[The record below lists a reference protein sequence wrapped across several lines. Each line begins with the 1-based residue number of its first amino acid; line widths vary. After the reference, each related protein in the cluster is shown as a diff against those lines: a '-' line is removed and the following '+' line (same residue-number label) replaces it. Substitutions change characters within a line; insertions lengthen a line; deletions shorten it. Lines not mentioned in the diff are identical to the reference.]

1 MDKVEAPEKTTTSD
15 DSLVASDTLAETSA
29 LTVAEGRHA
38 HDAREFGKRFL
49 ESGPAG
55 FEPAFRAVVLGVG
68 VLGGVTLEGAGILL
82 VLGGHSRKR
91 QHLLVE
97 RQDAGAL
104 GDEIAV
110 VEVIGFDLM
119 GDTSRYVG
127 PPAHGLLNTSAKNG
141 KVRSV
146 SKLRHATAALLV
158 NLLLDL
164 SLPLRVVK
172 HSEKEVV

>member
-1 MDKVEAPEKTTTSD
+1 M
-15 DSLVASDTLAETSA
+15 L
-29 LTVAEGRHA
+29 RW
-38 HDAREFGKRFL
+38 R
-49 ESGPAG
+49 
-55 FEPAFRAVVLGVG
+55 
-68 VLGGVTLEGAGILL
+68 
-82 VLGGHSRKR
+82 
-91 QHLLVE
+91 HLLVE

-127 PPAHGLLNTSAKNG
+127 PPAHGLLDTSAKNG
-141 KVRSV
+141 KVRGV

-172 HSEKEVV
+172 HSEKEVVQRSSDSEDADECNHADS